1 MNGIVARS
9 HRSQNSEFLFIIRDA
24 LLVFI
29 ALFGYVYY
37 CYKFG
42 SPDLGNNDFY
52 QYKGMVERPFDADAA
67 PAPFVLRQLPAAVAH
82 LFYVLGIFYDTKT
95 NLDTI
100 FPGDVATKRIVFA
113 LILSNALAAG
123 ISFLISLHYIR
134 KKTCN
139 NNIIICFAYI
149 GIMLSYFYFP
159 FSIIAPLA
167 TGWGWLT
174 STILAVALLDRK
186 LLLVFLG
193 SVLTLVTRE
202 TILIFTLAFSILAW
216 ASFGRR
222 DRFFLWSAF
231 ILAIASTALILL
243 RAYFVHGYEYEFDL
257 RANILSFT
265 LSRAYVFQAL
275 ISQAL
280 IVILLLSLC
289 TRHRCYAQSLFLST
303 IAVIVMGIGTGQ
315 GPAIGRA
322 IGETLPFYAMIFLL
336 LKIRDIK
343 PYEVIQ
349 ER

>member
-1 MNGIVARS
+1 MIALSSRA
-9 HRSQNSEFLFIIRDA
+9 QNSEFRCVMRDA
-24 LLVFI
+24 LLVFV

-42 SPDLGNNDFY
+42 SPELGNNDFY
-52 QYKGMVERPFDADAA
+52 RYKGIVERPFDFDAA
-67 PAPFVLRQLPAAVAH
+67 PAPFVLRQLPAAIAH
-82 LFYVLGIFYDTKT
+82 LFYVFGIFYDTKT
-95 NLDTI
+95 NLDII
-100 FPGDVATKRIVFA
+100 FPGDVATKRICFA

-123 ISFLISLHYIR
+123 LSFLISLYYIR
-134 KKTCN
+134 KKTLN
-139 NNIIICFAYI
+139 NNIVICFSYI

-174 STILAVALLDRK
+174 SAILAVALLDRK

-193 SVLTLVTRE
+193 SVLALVTRE

-216 ASFGRR
+216 ASSGRR

-231 ILAIASTALILL
+231 ILAMASTALILL

-257 RANILSFT
+257 QTNILSFK
-265 LSRAYVFQAL
+265 LSREYVFQAL
-275 ISQAL
+275 IPQAL
-280 IVILLLSLC
+280 TVVLLLSLY
-289 TRHRCYAQSLFLST
+289 TRHRCYVRTLFLCM
-303 IAVIVMGIGTGQ
+303 IAVIAMGIGTGQ

-336 LKIRDIK
+336 LKTQDIK